1 MGFSPLHIRS
11 GYSFL
16 KSGLTM
22 DRLFQTIKK
31 ANYSSLALTDLG
43 FLFGY
48 PTFVKL
54 ANENHMHYGL
64 GMEVQVTFG
73 KLPTALS
80 SYADQEFPLCLY
92 AMDEEGYHSL
102 MRISSHLSNHSSIPL
117 DHEDIKGDHL
127 VAVLSTDCSFFD
139 IQALKDT
146 LDSRPRMALLTLNQY
161 FKHFYLGLAF
171 YNMSELG
178 TITLIRDFASFY
190 GYNLVAFPLM
200 AYAKK
205 EDAITLRIVSSLEKD
220 EKMDIQEESGPYYIK
235 NYDELSKL
243 YLEDEL
249 NKTIEIMNLLQV
261 DFLKKRGQILLFHD
275 EKPSAALL
283 KEHAMNGLKKLN
295 KWNAQY
301 QQRLEYELS
310 TIEQMGYSDYFLIV
324 EDYVHY
330 AKTHAI
336 PVGPGRGSAA
346 ASLVAYSLNITTID
360 PLEYDL
366 LFESFLNPARVT
378 MPDIDIDFGDE
389 KRDEVI
395 SYLKDKYGTSRVCN
409 IVTFQT
415 IGAKQSL
422 RDIGRVFSFSSSD
435 IDLLSKSIQSNNIS
449 LRDAYKKIP
458 AFRQLVDSDTYY
470 LSIIRLASK
479 IEGLPRQSG
488 LHAAGVILNE
498 TPLEDVLPLLEN
510 QDGLYTAQYEMN
522 PLAEQ
527 GFLKMDILGL
537 RNLTILDNAIK
548 RVNQNHHL
556 DLKEETLPYD
566 EKEIFSLIAQG
577 KTMGLFQLESSGI
590 KRAIDLIEPTSFDD
604 IVAVLALFRPGPM
617 NNIPL
622 YAKRKKGQEP
632 VTYFTDSL
640 KDILAPTYGIIVYQE
655 QVLQVV
661 KEIAG
666 FSLQEADLFRRAI
679 SKKDAKKLEVM
690 KVDFLK
696 GALKNGYSEQLA
708 LQIYDHIFRFADY
721 GFKKAHAV
729 AYACLTCKMGYIKVH
744 YPAEFYASI
753 LEGNASNND
762 AKFLD
767 TISEI
772 KSLSIPILLPSILSS
787 TQHFEVENHALR
799 LPLSIIKG
807 ISSLFVLE
815 ILKEREIHPFT
826 SFFDFVI
833 RMSNH
838 KMTLSQLE
846 ALIHAGAFDE
856 FSYSRS
862 SLLNIMKSALEF
874 ASLVNFSYDPNEE
887 NHFLLPPPI
896 IINME
901 DDPLYRCEKEIETLG
916 FMLSHTPLY
925 FYQEKRKEEN
935 LYSIQEINQRP
946 RGRFVAILKSIKTI
960 KTKKGSPMA
969 FLLFFD
975 DENEKE
981 VIVFPET
988 YAKCYQILE
997 RNQLYVIDGYEGK
1010 DHSFISNAIEKW
1022 RI

>member
-1 MGFSPLHIRS
+1 
-11 GYSFL
+11 
-16 KSGLTM
+16 M

-80 SYADQEFPLCLY
+80 SYADQDFPLCLY

-409 IVTFQT
+409 IVT
-415 IGAKQSL
+415 
-422 RDIGRVFSFSSSD
+422 
-435 IDLLSKSIQSNNIS
+435 NN
-449 LRDAYKKIP
+449 RGK
-458 AFRQLVDSDTYY
+458 
-470 LSIIRLASK
+470 
-479 IEGLPRQSG
+479 
-488 LHAAGVILNE
+488 
-498 TPLEDVLPLLEN
+498 
-510 QDGLYTAQYEMN
+510 
-522 PLAEQ
+522 
-527 GFLKMDILGL
+527 
-537 RNLTILDNAIK
+537 TILT
-548 RVNQNHHL
+548 RYW
-556 DLKEETLPYD
+556 P
-566 EKEIFSLIAQG
+566 
-577 KTMGLFQLESSGI
+577 
-590 KRAIDLIEPTSFDD
+590 
-604 IVAVLALFRPGPM
+604 
-617 NNIPL
+617 
-622 YAKRKKGQEP
+622 
-632 VTYFTDSL
+632 
-640 KDILAPTYGIIVYQE
+640 
-655 QVLQVV
+655 
-661 KEIAG
+661 
-666 FSLQEADLFRRAI
+666 
-679 SKKDAKKLEVM
+679 
-690 KVDFLK
+690 
-696 GALKNGYSEQLA
+696 
-708 LQIYDHIFRFADY
+708 
-721 GFKKAHAV
+721 
-729 AYACLTCKMGYIKVH
+729 C
-744 YPAEFYASI
+744 
-753 LEGNASNND
+753 
-762 AKFLD
+762 
-767 TISEI
+767 
-772 KSLSIPILLPSILSS
+772 
-787 TQHFEVENHALR
+787 
-799 LPLSIIKG
+799 
-807 ISSLFVLE
+807 
-815 ILKEREIHPFT
+815 
-826 SFFDFVI
+826 
-833 RMSNH
+833 
-838 KMTLSQLE
+838 
-846 ALIHAGAFDE
+846 
-856 FSYSRS
+856 
-862 SLLNIMKSALEF
+862 
-874 ASLVNFSYDPNEE
+874 
-887 NHFLLPPPI
+887 
-896 IINME
+896 
-901 DDPLYRCEKEIETLG
+901 
-916 FMLSHTPLY
+916 
-925 FYQEKRKEEN
+925 
-935 LYSIQEINQRP
+935 
-946 RGRFVAILKSIKTI
+946 
-960 KTKKGSPMA
+960 
-969 FLLFFD
+969 LLFLF
-975 DENEKE
+975 
-981 VIVFPET
+981 
-988 YAKCYQILE
+988 
-997 RNQLYVIDGYEGK
+997 
-1010 DHSFISNAIEKW
+1010 
-1022 RI
+1022 